1 MNSSMN
7 EKDLMERIAR
17 LPREIEPDHD
27 PWDRIAARLG
37 DGRAAATPGPAAP
50 ASRVWGW
57 PARAVAA
64 LAVLAAAVALLNS
77 PVTVVGPA
85 ETVLAGGAAAPGRP
99 MPSALAASEAEYQA
113 AFREFIA
120 VGREHERIPAMT
132 VEKIETGWADLRQ
145 VETALA
151 DALAQNPDDPFLN
164 SRMLELRARQLGF
177 LRQLASLDHSN
188 RRLTI

>member
-1 MNSSMN
+1 MSSNMN
-7 EKDLMERIAR
+7 EKELLERIAK

-37 DGRAAATPGPAAP
+37 DGGAAGSPASASPAA
-50 ASRVWGW
+50 RLGGW
-57 PARAVAA
+57 PVRAVAA
-64 LAVLAAAVALLNS
+64 LAVLAVAVVLLNPPA
-77 PVTVVGPA
+77 PVSTPA
-85 ETVLAGGAAAPGRP
+85 ANSQAPGAAAVDRS
-99 MPSALAASEAEYQA
+99 MPSLVAASEAEYQA
-113 AFREFIA
+113 AFREFIT
-120 VGREHERIPAMT
+120 VGRAHERIPSMT

>member
-1 MNSSMN
+1 MSSNMK
-7 EKDLMERIAR
+7 EKELLERIAK

-27 PWDRIAARLG
+27 PWDRIEERLG
-37 DGRAAATPGPAAP
+37 ESRAAAGSGRESSTSPLR
-50 ASRVWGW
+50 SW

-64 LAVLAAAVALLNS
+64 LAVLVVTIVLLSPPESLVDSPEVSQTAGAAAVDQS
-77 PVTVVGPA
+77 MPPV
-85 ETVLAGGAAAPGRP
+85 
-99 MPSALAASEAEYQA
+99 LAASEAEYQA
-113 AFREFIA
+113 AFREFIP
-120 VGREHERIPAMT
+120 VGRAHERIPSMT

-177 LRQLASLDHSN
+177 LRQMAALDHSN